1 MYELFSQLMQGF
13 SLDNPLEYICGFLLF
28 VVVVS
33 LIPEQFRDE
42 ASLSELVVSFFSAAV
57 KSTCSVSPLF
67 AGGPLFPI
75 GKKAP
80 FVKGR

>member
-1 MYELFSQLMQGF
+1 MKVTVDIPDS
-13 SLDNPLEYICGFLLF
+13 
-28 VVVVS
+28 VVS

-57 KSTCSVSPLF
+57 KSTCSVSSLF

>member
-1 MYELFSQLMQGF
+1 MKLTVDIPDS
-13 SLDNPLEYICGFLLF
+13 
-28 VVVVS
+28 VVS
-33 LIPEQFRDE
+33 LVPEKYRDE
-42 ASLSELVVSFFSAAV
+42 DSLSELVVAFFSAAV
-57 KSTCSVSPLF
+57 KSTCSVSRSSKRSLF

>member
-1 MYELFSQLMQGF
+1 MKLTVDIPDS
-13 SLDNPLEYICGFLLF
+13 
-28 VVVVS
+28 VVS
-33 LIPEQFRDE
+33 LVPEKYRDE
-42 ASLSELVVSFFSAAV
+42 DSLSDLVVAFFSAAV